1 MRALVLSM
9 GLFAASIVPASAG
22 FLAWDAEIEEDPF
35 SGGKRVTAGY
45 MSSIRSGVI
54 IICDTAE
61 KGLTLRAIPGFAFD
75 DVLSGETP
83 EIEVAIDGNRLLGQ
97 EGQTGSVGDNLAIA
111 EVLLTPENSR
121 AFVKAFAEAK
131 KQIAVKDG
139 ISDRPHLMTA
149 RGSTKTGAALVKC
162 MDGQAD

>member
-1 MRALVLSM
+1 MRALVLSI
-9 GLFAASIVPASAG
+9 GLLAASVVPASAG
-22 FLAWDAEIEEDPF
+22 FMAWDAEIEEDPF

-45 MSSIRSGVI
+45 MSSMRSGVL

-61 KGLTLRAIPGFAFD
+61 KGLTLRAIPGFVFSD
-75 DVLSGETP
+75 ILSGMAP
-83 EIEVAIDGNRLLGQ
+83 EIEVAIDGERLLGQ
-97 EGQTGSVGDNLAIA
+97 EGQTGSVGDNLAAA

-121 AFVKAFAEAK
+121 TFVKAFAEAR

-162 MDGQAD
+162 MDGQAQ